1 MCCDP
6 PAADRLPPQVA
17 AMLASYRALAAERPA
32 DWGGESD
39 NYARGQPYGRWLG
52 VRLLAAVFA
61 MQADDWPATVRACLT
76 DPLPAGLVVASLDDG
91 GLRLRAGPAP
101 YVLEGGSVEVA
112 VLLDSHLEK
121 STRLEVDGTS
131 VPVPAGG
138 VELVT
143 ARSSSLGGVSDGP
156 RSEDA
161 ADRCAV
167 GARAYAPVHYAAVL
181 EPGDRGRDR
190 RAAVRP
196 AGPATG
202 ARFRCRRR

>member
-17 AMLASYRALAAERPA
+17 ALLESYRALAGERPA

-39 NYARGQPYGRWLG
+39 AYAAGQPYGRWLG
-52 VRLLAAVFA
+52 MRLLAAVFSL
-61 MQADDWPATVRACLT
+61 QAGDWPATVRSCLT
-76 DPLPAGLVVASLDDG
+76 EPLPAGLVVASGDDG

-138 VELVT
+138 GGLVT
-143 ARSSSLGGVSDGP
+143 QNG
-156 RSEDA
+156 
-161 ADRCAV
+161 
-167 GARAYAPVHYAAVL
+167 
-181 EPGDRGRDR
+181 
-190 RAAVRP
+190 RAAGR
-196 AGPATG
+196 
-202 ARFRCRRR
+202 